1 MSSNNHTHAP
11 EKTYLAHLANSIKT
25 QVGWLQASVT
35 CSRVVTVQ
43 QVVEESK
50 ELMRQALEE
59 VWTLQITIEVN

>member
-1 MSSNNHTHAP
+1 MLQKRSIWPS
-11 EKTYLAHLANSIKT
+11 ANSIKT
-25 QVGWLQASVT
+25 QVGWLQARVT